1 MPTTRDFYDVLGV
14 SRGAS
19 ADEIKRAYRK
29 LAKEHHPDRNP
40 NNAAAEAKFKE
51 VQQAYDVL
59 GNSDKR
65 AQYDQFGRVGVG
77 QWGADPSGHRVYQ
90 WGDSRV
96 GAEDLEELFSSFG
109 GGGAGIFDTLFGGRK
124 ATAGAGSRRATRE
137 RRTPDIEHEVT
148 IPFEQAVRGGTVSLR
163 LQGETGQSQSLDVK
177 IPPGIE
183 EGQKLR
189 VRGRAS
195 GGRAETQGDL
205 YVKVRVHPHPWFTR
219 QGLDLHVEVPVSVTE
234 AVLGG
239 KIEVPSWEGRATV
252 TLPPGTPSGA
262 KLRLRGKGVARAT
275 GERGDLYVS
284 VRIVPPASLTAEQRR
299 LYEELRAMGDAA
311 PRSSEPWSK
320 GGAT

>member
-14 SRGAS
+14 PRGAS

-59 GNSDKR
+59 GDSDKR

-109 GGGAGIFDTLFGGRK
+109 GGGSSIFDTLFGGRK
-124 ATAGAGSRRATRE
+124 STAGAGPRRASRV
-137 RRTPDIEHEVT
+137 RSAPDIEHEVT

-163 LQGETGQSQSLDVK
+163 LQGESGHSQSLEVK

-183 EGQKLR
+183 DGQKLR

-195 GGRAETQGDL
+195 GGRADTQGDF
-205 YVKVRVHPHPWFTR
+205 YVKVRVQPHAWFSR
-219 QGLDLHVEVPVSVTE
+219 QGLDLHVDVPVSVTE

-239 KIEVPSWEGRATV
+239 KIDVPSWDGRVTV
-252 TLPPGTPSGA
+252 TLPAGTSSGS
-262 KLRLRGKGVARAT
+262 KLRLRGKGVSKPS

-284 VRIVPPASLTAEQRR
+284 VRIVPPQELTAEQRR
-299 LYEELRAMGDAA
+299 LYEELRTLGNDG
-311 PRSSEPWSK
+311 PRASEPWSK
-320 GGAT
+320 GGGS